1 MKIFWQQCEGQVIDG
16 FPLRQYL
23 GGGEDHAVF
32 LTELSGDPA
41 RKAAI
46 KLAHADPKS
55 SELHLRRW
63 RLASE
68 LSHPNLM
75 RLFERG
81 AWQLNPGQLNPGQLN
96 NVPLL
101 YVVMEYADE
110 DLSQVIPE
118 RPLTAEEGKEALEP
132 ALSALAY
139 LHSRGFVHGHLK
151 PSNFMA
157 IENRLKIS
165 SDSVSQVG
173 PGSPTPADDAW
184 GLGMT
189 LVEVLTQRPPISN
202 GADRDPMIP
211 ETLAAEFRDIAHN
224 TLRRDPAIRWTI
236 AEIQQRLSGKMPSRK
251 PVTSRPATQQPATQL
266 PATSKPAIASKRF
279 SASAVN
285 TILLTGAL
293 VVVAGTL
300 LIRNREGNPLAPAA
314 APQPAPAQTAPVQS
328 TPVKPSP
335 LAPPVV
341 ERSESKPSPMPKPI
355 GEIVQEVMPDVLP
368 RARSTIQGRVTAT
381 VRLEVDPSGNVEN
394 ASAESP
400 VTSQYF
406 SDLAVQAAKRWKFA
420 PADQSRV
427 WTVKFEFTRTGT
439 KVATSKSG

>member
-23 GGGEDHAVF
+23 GGGENHAVF
-32 LTELSGDPA
+32 LTELGGDPA
-41 RKAAI
+41 QKAAI
-46 KLAHADPKS
+46 KLSHANPES
-55 SELHLRRW
+55 SELRLRQW

-81 AWQLNPGQLNPGQLN
+81 AWQLN
-96 NVPLL
+96 NVPVL

-118 RPLTAEEGKEALEP
+118 RPLTAEEGKEVLEP

-139 LHSRGFVHGHLK
+139 LHSSGFVHEHLK

-157 IENRLKIS
+157 VENRLKIS
-165 SDSVSQVG
+165 SDSVSQIG
-173 PGSPTPADDAW
+173 PGSSTPADDAW

-189 LVEVLTQRPPISN
+189 MVEVLTQRPPITN
-202 GADRDPMIP
+202 GPERDPAIP
-211 ETLAAEFRDIAHN
+211 ETLPAEFRDIARN
-224 TLRRDPAIRWTI
+224 TLRRDPASRWTI
-236 AEIQQRLSGKMPSRK
+236 AEIQQRLSGKIPGIK
-251 PVTSRPATQQPATQL
+251 PVTSKPGNQQPI
-266 PATSKPAIASKRF
+266 TSPKRF

-285 TILLTGAL
+285 TILLAGAL

-300 LIRNREGNPLAPAA
+300 LIRNREGSPLAPVA
-314 APQPAPAQTAPVQS
+314 APQQTPTPPAS
-328 TPVKPSP
+328 LKPSP
-335 LAPPVV
+335 LAQPPV
-341 ERSESKPSPMPKPI
+341 ERRETKPSPIPKPK

-368 RARSTIQGRVTAT
+368 RARNTIHGRVTAI
-381 VRLEVDPSGNVEN
+381 VRLEVDLSGNVQN
-394 ASAESP
+394 AAPEPP
-400 VTSQYF
+400 VSSQYF
-406 SDLAVQAAKRWKFA
+406 SDLAVKAAKRWKFA

-427 WTVKFEFTRTGT
+427 WTLKFEFTRTGT
-439 KVATSKSG
+439 KVATAKAG

>member
-1 MKIFWQQCEGQVIDG
+1 MKVFWQQCEGQEIDG

-23 GGGEDHAVF
+23 GGGEDKAVF
-32 LTELSGDPA
+32 LTEIGGDPA

-46 KLAHADPKS
+46 KLSHADPES
-55 SELHLRRW
+55 SEVQLRRW

-81 AWQLNPGQLNPGQLN
+81 TWQLNPGQLNK
-96 NVPLL
+96 VPLL

-118 RPLTAEEGKEALEP
+118 RPLTAQEGKEVLEP

-139 LHSRGFVHGHLK
+139 LHSHGFVHGHLK

-157 IENRLKIS
+157 VENRLKIS
-165 SDSVSQVG
+165 SDSVSQIG
-173 PGSPTPADDAW
+173 PGSLTPAEDAW

-202 GADRDPMIP
+202 SPASDPAVP
-211 ETLAAEFRDIAHN
+211 DTLPPEFRDIARN
-224 TLRRDPAIRWTI
+224 TLRRDPAARWTI
-236 AEIQQRLSGKMPSRK
+236 EEIQQRLSGKTPSIKPIPSK
-251 PVTSRPATQQPATQL
+251 PVTSKAAASPPAR
-266 PATSKPAIASKRF
+266 RF
-279 SASAVN
+279 SASAVS
-285 TILLTGAL
+285 TILLAGAL
-293 VVVAGTL
+293 VVVAGAL
-300 LIRNREGNPLAPAA
+300 LIRNREGSPLAPAA
-314 APQPAPAQTAPVQS
+314 AQEPTPAQPVPAQS

-335 LAPPVV
+335 LAPPPV
-341 ERSESKPSPMPKPI
+341 ERRETKPSPTPKPK
-355 GEIVQEVMPDVLP
+355 GEIVLEVMPDVLP
-368 RARSTIQGRVTAT
+368 RARNSIHGKVTAI
-381 VRLEVDPSGNVEN
+381 VRLEVDSSGNV
-394 ASAESP
+394 AKAALESP
-400 VTSQYF
+400 GSSQYF
-406 SDLAVQAAKRWKFA
+406 SDLAVQAAKRWRFA

-439 KVATSKSG
+439 KVATAKSG